1 MKNNFAIFLFLVAS
15 QLQSYSQT
23 KVDSTGLHHKT
34 DFKAT
39 QLIIPAALITIGA
52 LGVNSGWFKPINQN
66 IRDEV
71 VPIEHDKFHA
81 DDYMQ
86 YLPVISVYGLSLAGA
101 KAKHSYYERTLIT
114 ATSYLAMG
122 IMVNTVKL
130 TVSEQRP
137 NSSATNSFP
146 SGHSATAFM
155 GAELVRKE
163 YWDSSPAYGIG
174 AYMIAC
180 GVGFLRIYNDRHWA
194 NDIIAGAGFGI
205 LSAQIGYWLLPLN
218 KWIFHIIGKRK
229 TTITALPF
237 YNGTQLGA
245 ACTIRL

>member
-1 MKNNFAIFLFLVAS
+1 MKNNFAIFLFLIVS
-15 QLQSYSQT
+15 LFQSYSQT
-23 KVDSTGLHHKT
+23 KTDSTELYHKT
-34 DFKAT
+34 TFKAK
-39 QLIIPAALITIGA
+39 QLIVPAALITIGA
-52 LGVNSGWFKPINQN
+52 LGVNNGWFRPINQN
-66 IRDEV
+66 IREEV
-71 VPIEHDKFHA
+71 VPMKHNKFHA
-81 DDYMQ
+81 DDYIQ

-122 IMVNTVKL
+122 IMVNAVKL
-130 TVSEQRP
+130 AVSEQRP

-180 GVGFLRIYNDRHWA
+180 GIGFLRIYNDRHWA

-218 KWIFHIIGKRK
+218 KRIFRTTGKRK
-229 TTITALPF
+229 TIVTALPF